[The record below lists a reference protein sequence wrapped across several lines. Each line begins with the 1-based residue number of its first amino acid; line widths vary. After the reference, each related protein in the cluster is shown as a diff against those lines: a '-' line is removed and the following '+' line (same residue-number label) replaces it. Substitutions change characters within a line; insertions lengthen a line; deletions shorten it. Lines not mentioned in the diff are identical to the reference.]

1 MVSPGDEEFCFPIST
16 AEMAA
21 IRATDPD
28 RGECFA
34 HAPNTPGFVD
44 QLALLMPGHEVRSAF
59 PLQGSHWR
67 LAVTSD
73 GACVFLGR
81 EGCVLDR
88 AVRPLYC
95 RLFPLWSFEG
105 QLTWFT
111 AEECLAN
118 RQCSSLSAMLEAM
131 GTDAAEV
138 RDLFAAMCA
147 NLGLKER

>member
-1 MVSPGDEEFCFPIST
+1 MLSPGDEEFCFPISP

-21 IRATDPD
+21 IRAADPD
-28 RGECFA
+28 REECFA
-34 HAPNTPGFVD
+34 QVPNTPGFVD
-44 QLALLMPGHEVRSAF
+44 QLAMLMPGHDVRRAF
-59 PLQGSHWR
+59 PLQGVHWR
-67 LAVTSD
+67 LAVTAS
-73 GACVFLGR
+73 GGCIFLGH

-105 QLTWFT
+105 RLTWFT

-118 RQCSSLSAMLEAM
+118 QKCSSLSAMLQAM
-131 GTDAAEV
+131 GTDAAEI
-138 RDLFAAMCA
+138 RDLFARMCA